1 MERLQKVM
9 ARRGV
14 ASRRK
19 CEELIQAGRVTVNG
33 KIVRE
38 LGAKVSAGD
47 RISVNG
53 WEFKEDAPRVYILL
67 NKPKGYVTTA
77 SDPEGRKTV
86 LDLLSGIQDRV
97 FPVGR
102 LDYDTEGLLLLTN
115 DGELSFALTHP
126 KYGVDKTYTARVWG
140 VPSESKLQ
148 ELSRGIMLE
157 DGITAP
163 AKVKL
168 LSRGRQS
175 EVQISIHQ
183 GKKRQVRRMLQ
194 AVGHRVVSLRRIRF
208 GPLNLEGL
216 PLGSFR
222 HLTRQEVA
230 ALKAAVNKVP
240 RNKPG
245 VQGYGRKTD

>member
-47 RISVNG
+47 RISVDG

-208 GPLNLEGL
+208 GPLNLGGL